1 MQPSIPQKSKTIPLY
16 LQLEFLTHWLNDINQ
31 NDEQKIDPTILSM
44 TEIIQVFTDLEC
56 QNSDL
61 TKIKKNLY
69 DIKKILITHCQSVG
83 FNTIE
88 QVILAEVG
96 VIESQKLNK
105 DCITLLIFLNQNT
118 QPLWYEKK
126 RTSPRTIMTKP
137 PNNIDELTIEEKLYV
152 TQSTMVPNGIHI
164 QLQHKNQRTD
174 VHTLFQ
180 ITENEQDIPAL
191 LLKKIKQQKKNI
203 YNLKSPTMESNLTQP
218 KNKRRRGKE
227 KIIATDFRDA
237 YLAIIPSI
245 KLLTYTDKE
254 ISEDLIETYKCWQ
267 EISEKALP
275 TSIVFELGHEKS
287 LKKKLEKLHKDLEE
301 LISHFKKKESEQPLI
316 LDLLI
321 HFEKLNEASLLL
333 KYSSE
338 ETKKKISKKTLNV
351 INNYSFIESNTTDS
365 EDNYNQERKLLKTL
379 TLINPKEKTWLSQEY
394 KAITQA
400 DDHSNSPKRTERF
413 EEILNIPFGEIKGKL
428 TSINMQSPLSLRQEF
443 IRELQ
448 QSFNKKLHGQ
458 HEAKEAIIN
467 VIGQTIA
474 NPGANPKPLLFL
486 GPPGTGKT
494 SLAKQIT
501 NVLDMG
507 MGIISLGGEPDK
519 HLLAGSDIVYESA
532 NMGEICRILQKTNQ
546 MNPIIVLD
554 EIDKVGFG
562 KDGEATQRQIMA
574 LTDPLTKDWRDNY
587 LRMNINIDQVWFIM
601 TANDSS
607 LIDPILLD
615 RVQVIH
621 IGMQTKKDQQII
633 AKNHIIP
640 RLIKQFN
647 FPEKSL
653 IFSDEVIKHIISNI
667 PKNPGCRLLEDVFRQ
682 IISELNLKRFTQEL
696 KPSLHLKININTQF
710 KLPYKV
716 SKSDSS
722 KTLSKYQQH
731 QDSTHSNDTVG
742 LINGLYATTDKR
754 GGILPI
760 QVITSPYLEKDIVT
774 GKCGE
779 TMVES
784 ITVARTLNFLSNS
797 PKNNP
802 QTTEYIH
809 LHVLDM
815 GTQKD
820 GPSAGTAITIAIL
833 SALRNQTIKHDIAIT
848 GEIDIHGN
856 ILPVGGILEK
866 LTGAR
871 DAGINHVILPNKN
884 QFELEKALLKY
895 PQLSQ
900 ELTITLVNR
909 IEDVVPFV
917 FIQQFRSPPLIC
929 RK

>member
-1 MQPSIPQKSKTIPLY
+1 M
-16 LQLEFLTHWLNDINQ
+16 
-31 NDEQKIDPTILSM
+31 
-44 TEIIQVFTDLEC
+44 
-56 QNSDL
+56 
-61 TKIKKNLY
+61 
-69 DIKKILITHCQSVG
+69 
-83 FNTIE
+83 
-88 QVILAEVG
+88 
-96 VIESQKLNK
+96 
-105 DCITLLIFLNQNT
+105 
-118 QPLWYEKK
+118 
-126 RTSPRTIMTKP
+126 
-137 PNNIDELTIEEKLYV
+137 
-152 TQSTMVPNGIHI
+152 
-164 QLQHKNQRTD
+164 
-174 VHTLFQ
+174 
-180 ITENEQDIPAL
+180 
-191 LLKKIKQQKKNI
+191 
-203 YNLKSPTMESNLTQP
+203 
-218 KNKRRRGKE
+218 
-227 KIIATDFRDA
+227 
-237 YLAIIPSI
+237 
-245 KLLTYTDKE
+245 
-254 ISEDLIETYKCWQ
+254 
-267 EISEKALP
+267 
-275 TSIVFELGHEKS
+275 
-287 LKKKLEKLHKDLEE
+287 
-301 LISHFKKKESEQPLI
+301 
-316 LDLLI
+316 DLLI

-333 KYSSE
+333 KYCSE

-351 INNYSFIESNTTDS
+351 INNYLFIESNTTDS
-365 EDNYNQERKLLKTL
+365 EDNYNQEKKLLKTL

-413 EEILNIPFGEIKGKL
+413 EEILNIQFGEIKGKL

-467 VIGQTIA
+467 VIG
-474 NPGANPKPLLFL
+474 
-486 GPPGTGKT
+486 
-494 SLAKQIT
+494 
-501 NVLDMG
+501 
-507 MGIISLGGEPDK
+507 
-519 HLLAGSDIVYESA
+519 
-532 NMGEICRILQKTNQ
+532 
-546 MNPIIVLD
+546 
-554 EIDKVGFG
+554 
-562 KDGEATQRQIMA
+562 
-574 LTDPLTKDWRDNY
+574 
-587 LRMNINIDQVWFIM
+587 
-601 TANDSS
+601 
-607 LIDPILLD
+607 
-615 RVQVIH
+615 
-621 IGMQTKKDQQII
+621 
-633 AKNHIIP
+633 
-640 RLIKQFN
+640 
-647 FPEKSL
+647 
-653 IFSDEVIKHIISNI
+653 
-667 PKNPGCRLLEDVFRQ
+667 Q

-779 TMVES
+779 TMMES
-784 ITVARTLNFLSNS
+784 ITVARTLNFLLNS
-797 PKNNP
+797 PKNNN

-809 LHVLDM
+809 LHVPDM

-871 DAGINHVILPNKN
+871 DTGINHVILPNKN
-884 QFELEKALLKY
+884 QFELEKALLKD

-917 FIQQFRSPPLIC
+917 FIQQFRSPQLIC